1 MGPLGR
7 DHSAHHRHRHRTPAT
22 KYNGTARFTVPADLG
37 STDRAALTRAALRM
51 FDALGCDGV
60 ARMDF
65 FLTDD
70 GLVLNEVNTMPGMT
84 AQSQVPR
91 MFAAAGVPYEELVA
105 RLIDAAMVP
114 AASSVGRTEL

>member
-1 MGPLGR
+1 L
-7 DHSAHHRHRHRTPAT
+7 AAT
-22 KYNGTARFTVPADLG
+22 GF
-37 STDRAALTRAALRM
+37 
-51 FDALGCDGV
+51 

-114 AASSVGRTEL
+114 AASSVGRTGL